1 MSNGFNQPACLIV
14 AAALEGDGDIEYA
27 DDIGPVVVHGSCR
40 AVPCVFFKTVM
51 LGARQLHGRAFGK
64 AGFRCRW
71 FRRPAPKGCP
81 PPHGKRDVVPL
92 LMAGVK
98 DNSVFIGQRNGSVQ
112 HVDGL
117 EQLAHDGG
125 GAVYEIPV
133 AFQYRLQFLRRDK
146 FPLFAIRVDLIVAG
160 PNPGS
165 IQSPADNGKID
176 FSALLKEFPLFF
188 YGISISRCG

>member
-1 MSNGFNQPACLIV
+1 
-14 AAALEGDGDIEYA
+14 
-27 DDIGPVVVHGSCR
+27 
-40 AVPCVFFKTVM
+40 M

-64 AGFRCRW
+64 AGSDAVGSADPLR
-71 FRRPAPKGCP
+71 KDV
-81 PPHGKRDVVPL
+81 PHHMGRRDVVPL